1 MANPFVHVELATT
14 DLDKAKAFY
23 RALFDW
29 RLNDVEMGGGMTYTL
44 IRVGDGTEAGASR
57 WLTTVLRVAGTL
69 DQAALDQLRPV
80 LLLLALSCDIVILDL
95 SAATVA
101 SPPAVARGLLPPA
114 AELDR
119 AGRCLL
125 LRGASPELITE
136 LSRARVPAV
145 TLADDPV
152 SR

>member
-1 MANPFVHVELATT
+1 MLPATVA
-14 DLDKAKAFY
+14 D
-23 RALFDW
+23 
-29 RLNDVEMGGGMTYTL
+29 RLECMSDPTQAASHP
-44 IRVGDGTEAGASR
+44 EAEASS

-69 DQAALDQLRPV
+69 DQSALDQLRPV
-80 LLLLALSCDIVILDL
+80 LRLLALSCDIVILDL

-125 LRGASPELITE
+125 LRGASPELVAE

-145 TLADDPV
+145 TLADEPV
-152 SR
+152 SRLGR

>member
-1 MANPFVHVELATT
+1 MLPATVT
-14 DLDKAKAFY
+14 D
-23 RALFDW
+23 
-29 RLNDVEMGGGMTYTL
+29 RLECMTDP
-44 IRVGDGTEAGASR
+44 IEAASHPETEASS

-69 DQAALDQLRPV
+69 DQPALDQLRPV
-80 LLLLALSCDIVILDL
+80 LRLLALSCVIVILDL

-114 AELDR
+114 AQQQ
-119 AGRCLL
+119 APSCPVK
-125 LRGASPELITE
+125 LRGASPELIAE
-136 LSRARVPAV
+136 LSRAHVPAV